1 MYFSTVYLRQICLCY
16 ASKKSLLLLTIHYHY
31 FRHLDIQKCCQR
43 HILIQVRSLLHIS
56 LSNTVAHPN
65 YFRQMQSHSPN
76 FHSQLEDQYH

>member
-1 MYFSTVYLRQICLCY
+1 MLIMLCFQKVFTLAY
-16 ASKKSLLLLTIHYHY
+16 DSLSLL
-31 FRHLDIQKCCQR
+31 RHLDIQKCCQR